1 MLIFIGLLKWN
12 EKENN
17 LKPKR
22 GKKVALQISNSA
34 KSSLLRQKAE
44 EKWKAYYRNLY
55 NENQTYVLLYKDGQ
69 QVLFLPGTS
78 EVFTLKRY
86 HEEIGKDYNR
96 IYLYLCTSDDYNN
109 TRVRMKVHLI
119 QHQITT
125 RARIMQPML
134 TRVRVRLHLIQH
146 QKTPSTRIPQPMVTS
161 DYESTS
167 HSAAKY
173 AKLENTI
180 ALSTVGEQI
189 KLDKKLARE
198 LDFQLNQDVLE
209 DYQNSDN
216 LTMQERSHNLVEQ
229 DKDAEQSVK

>member
-1 MLIFIGLLKWN
+1 MHKWRLQQYKSEDEGASHSASN
-12 EKENN
+12 YNKSKNN
-17 LKPKR
+17 AAHADESK
-22 GKKVALQISNSA
+22 GEVASHSA
-34 KSSLLRQKAE
+34 SKDTK
-44 EKWKAYYRNLY
+44 
-55 NENQTYVLLYKDGQ
+55 YK
-69 QVLFLPGTS
+69 
-78 EVFTLKRY
+78 
-86 HEEIGKDYNR
+86 
-96 IYLYLCTSDDYNN
+96 N
-109 TRVRMKVHLI
+109 TTAHGDE
-119 QHQITT
+119 
-125 RARIMQPML
+125 
-134 TRVRVRLHLIQH
+134 
-146 QKTPSTRIPQPMVTS
+146 S